1 MLLLY
6 AIPIGMALGLLAGGS
21 VDRLAATRIRLA
33 PLALAGLAFQLVL
46 FSAPVAAVLGTAGQV
61 GPTLYFASTLL
72 VLLVL
77 ALNARQPGFRFIF
90 AGATFNL
97 IAIVANGG
105 FMPASPDA
113 WLALHGLTSL
123 PADVLTN
130 SMLAGPATPFAFL
143 GDIFA
148 MPRSLPMAN
157 IFSIGDLLIAAGGAW
172 FVARTMGASSTQTND
187 RVPASA
193 MPASG

>member
-6 AIPIGMALGLLAGGS
+6 AIPIGIALGLLAGGS
-21 VDRLAATRIRLA
+21 FDRLAGTRIRLA
-33 PLALAGLAFQLVL
+33 PLALVGLAFQLVL
-46 FSAPVAAVLGTAGQV
+46 FSAPVAAMLGSAGQV
-61 GPTLYFASTLL
+61 GPMLYFASTLL

-90 AGATFNL
+90 AGATFNM

-113 WLALHGLTSL
+113 WLALHGLASL
-123 PADVLTN
+123 PTDVLTN
-130 SMLAGPATPFAFL
+130 SILAGPHTPFAFL

-148 MPRSLPMAN
+148 MPRSLPLAN
-157 IFSIGDLLIAAGGAW
+157 VFSIGDVLIAAGGAW
-172 FVARTMGASSTQTND
+172 FVTRTMGSSDSRTAAH
-187 RVPASA
+187 VPARPV
-193 MPASG
+193 PANA